1 MRKLKISALA
11 FAMGITASL
20 QTGCYG
26 EFALTHK
33 VYDWNGTVSPNKF
46 VKSLVFFG
54 LCIIPVYG
62 VVVFIDA
69 VILNLIEFWT
79 GTNPVSMNEGDYEM
93 QLVTVKGDRF
103 KMEATK
109 DTFTTT
115 QLTGK
120 KAGEVRIMKF
130 DRATLTWKYTDSKIC
145 DQPVM
150 TFLDAE
156 GDQVRLYT
164 TTGTVDLAMSDLTN
178 EELLLAKFGAQRNEA
193 MACSD

>member
-11 FAMGITASL
+11 FAMGITATL

-26 EFALTHK
+26 EFALTNI
-33 VYDWNGTVSPNKF
+33 VYDWNGTVNPNKF

-62 VVVFIDA
+62 VAVFIDA
-69 VILNLIEFWT
+69 IILNLIEFWT

-130 DRATLTWKYTDSKIC
+130 DRAALTWKYTDSKVC

-156 GDQVRLYT
+156 GDRVRLYT

>member
-11 FAMGITASL
+11 FAMGITATL

-26 EFALTHK
+26 EFALTNI
-33 VYDWNGTVSPNKF
+33 VYDWNGTVNPNKF

-62 VVVFIDA
+62 VAVFIDA
-69 VILNLIEFWT
+69 IILNLIEFWT

-130 DRATLTWKYTDSKIC
+130 DRAALTWKYTDSKVC

-150 TFLDAE
+150 TFLDAK
-156 GDQVRLYT
+156 GDRVRLYT